1 MRSWEMTMTLP
12 GKAAMAVSSE
22 VIVSTSR
29 SLVGSSAECNRGR
42 HKM

>member
-1 MRSWEMTMTLP
+1 MTLP

-29 SLVGSSAECNRGR
+29 SLVGSSANHDSGHQLCICFVRD
-42 HKM
+42 